1 MKERSVTMSRKKEVA
16 ARKIYSH
23 AFKMQVVQEYD
34 NGQISK
40 RGLSIKYQINPSTVD
55 RWLENYSILAKN
67 RRMAEKHSNDPK
79 HENKRLKK
87 RIEELEAMLEIDDLA
102 WEIMEEMIGDPNLRK
117 KYLPKSQIEDLKAI
131 KKKRSK

>member
-1 MKERSVTMSRKKEVA
+1 MNRKKEVT

-67 RRMAEKHSNDPK
+67 KRMAEKHSNDPK

-102 WEIMEEMIGDPNLRK
+102 WEIMEDMTGDSGLRK
-117 KYLPKSQIEDLKAI
+117 KYLPKSQIEDLKRI
-131 KKKRSK
+131 KEKRSKR

>member
-1 MKERSVTMSRKKEVA
+1 MNRKKQVT

-40 RGLSIKYQINPSTVD
+40 RGLAIKYQINPSTVD

-67 RRMAEKHSNDPK
+67 KRMAEKHSNDPK
-79 HENKRLKK
+79 HKVKRLEK
-87 RIEELEAMLEIDDLA
+87 RIEELEAMLEIDDMA
-102 WEIMEEMIGDPNLRK
+102 WDIIEEITGNPNLRK
-117 KYLPKSQIEDLKAI
+117 KYLPKSQIEDLKRI
-131 KKKRSK
+131 KEKKSRR

>member
-1 MKERSVTMSRKKEVA
+1 MKQKREVT

-23 AFKMQVVQEYD
+23 AFKMQIVQEYD

-40 RGLSIKYQINPSTVD
+40 RGLAMKYQINPSTVD

-67 RRMAEKHSNDPK
+67 KRMAEKHSNDPK

-87 RIEELEAMLEIDDLA
+87 RIEELEAMLEIDDMA
-102 WEIMEEMIGDPNLRK
+102 WDIIEEMTGDPNLRK

>member
-1 MKERSVTMSRKKEVA
+1 MKHKKEVT

-34 NGQISK
+34 NVQISK

-55 RWLENYSILAKN
+55 RWIENYSILAKTKH
-67 RRMAEKHSNDPK
+67 MAEKHSTDPK

-87 RIEELEAMLEIDDLA
+87 RIEVLEAMLEIDDVA
-102 WEIMEEMIGDPNLRK
+102 WEIIEEMTGDPNLRK
-117 KYLPKSQIEDLKAI
+117 KYLPKSQIEDLKRI
-131 KKKRSK
+131 KEKRSKR

>member
-1 MKERSVTMSRKKEVA
+1 MNRRKEVTA
-16 ARKIYSH
+16 KKIYSY
-23 AFKMQVVQEYD
+23 AFKMQIVQEYD

-67 RRMAEKHSNDPK
+67 KRMAEQHSNDPK
-79 HENKRLKK
+79 HENKRLKR

-102 WEIMEEMIGDPNLRK
+102 WEIMEEMTGDPNLRK
-117 KYLPKSQIEDLKAI
+117 KYLPKSQIEDLKNI
-131 KKKRSK
+131 KKKRSKQ

>member
-1 MKERSVTMSRKKEVA
+1 MKKKREVT

-40 RGLSIKYQINPSTVD
+40 RGLAIKYQINPSTID

-67 RRMAEKHSNDPK
+67 RRMAEKHSTDPK
-79 HENKRLKK
+79 HKVKRLEK
-87 RIEELEAMLEIDDLA
+87 RIEELEAMLEIDDMA
-102 WEIMEEMIGDPNLRK
+102 WKIIEEMTGDPNLRK
-117 KYLPKSQIEDLKAI
+117 KYLPKSQIEELKSI
-131 KKKRSK
+131 KKIRSKL